1 MNKLKFL
8 GSAVMAAFM
17 AFNLASCEKESFT
30 TETDVTVTPPTITIP
45 GINLEDIPQ
54 YQPGNAVV
62 AIQPT
67 VNALINGIVTDVTSK
82 ATIKIA
88 GKEQKYFVLT
98 EKTITEQSVL
108 IEVSYTVVIEGLE
121 TTLSETKEIR
131 IPALSEGMVTII
143 TPTIWVSA
151 NTKGYFTEVNNI
163 VNGNPISKEI
173 SVKNQSIYWYS
184 NQTAEIKFVEKGAYL
199 VGDVRYNEDYKNDEE
214 VKAWVNNIVK
224 AYSTELKPATMTY
237 TYPVY
242 AMSQTI
248 INYSQTLVTT
258 DYQII
263 KTIQLSRANDSKEI
277 VVAEFTIDEY
287 GDFNAEIKTNI
298 HLNGISHGHGHGHG
312 NGHGHGDYN
321 AGGSIVD
328 AL

>member
-1 MNKLKFL
+1 MSDFRVYKTIHFKEEWANRITEMHHKQWNTTKGTYMYYDVLNMNYDPKHHFFIL
-8 GSAVMAAFM
+8 GLLDNNVI
-17 AFNLASCEKESFT
+17 ASC
-30 TETDVTVTPPTITIP
+30 
-45 GINLEDIPQ
+45 
-54 YQPGNAVV
+54 
-62 AIQPT
+62 
-67 VNALINGIVTDVTSK
+67 
-82 ATIKIA
+82 
-88 GKEQKYFVLT
+88 FVST
-98 EKTITEQSVL
+98 
-108 IEVSYTVVIEGLE
+108 Y
-121 TTLSETKEIR
+121 
-131 IPALSEGMVTII
+131 
-143 TPTIWVSA
+143 
-151 NTKGYFTEVNNI
+151 
-163 VNGNPISKEI
+163 
-173 SVKNQSIYWYS
+173 
-184 NQTAEIKFVEKGAYL
+184 
-199 VGDVRYNEDYKNDEE
+199 EDYKNDEE

-298 HLNGISHGHGHGHG
+298 HLNGIGHGHGHGHG